1 MGRGE
6 SFGELAL
13 MYSTPR
19 TATCKAATE
28 LRLWALD
35 RMSFKVRTYLLT
47 FQITLTHTTHART
60 LQRAAVATHTLVP
73 PSTISVHGTCDC
85 CMELLSCTLT

>member
-35 RMSFKVRTYLLT
+35 RMSFKVRTNFLNYLL
-47 FQITLTHTTHART
+47 LE
-60 LQRAAVATHTLVP
+60 V
-73 PSTISVHGTCDC
+73 
-85 CMELLSCTLT
+85 